1 MNLQEIKESVAPICS
16 RYGVRRLD
24 LFGSYAR
31 GEQHD
36 GSDIDFCV
44 SFQALPP
51 AEYAKKFFGLLHDL
65 EDSLHASIDLLT
77 VSSIKKPSLRND
89 IAQHGICVYGQ

>member
-1 MNLQEIKESVAPICS
+1 MNLQEIKESVAPLCS

-31 GEQHD
+31 GEQHA

-44 SFQALPP
+44 SFRDVPP
-51 AEYAKKFFGLLHDL
+51 AEYARIFFGLLHEL
-65 EDSLHASIDLLT
+65 EDTLHTSIDLLT
-77 VSSIKKPSLRND
+77 AASIKKPSLRED
-89 IAQHGICVYGQ
+89 IANNGVCVYGQ

>member
-1 MNLQEIKESVAPICS
+1 MNLQEIKESVAPICN
-16 RYGVRRLD
+16 RYGVCRLD

-31 GEQHD
+31 GEQHAD
-36 GSDIDFCV
+36 SDIDFCV
-44 SFQALPP
+44 SFRDLPP

-77 VSSIKKPSLRND
+77 ASSIKKPSLRQD
-89 IAQHGICVYGQ
+89 IDQNGICVYGQ